1 MKPLLDYFPIVA
13 FLIAYNIEGIYT
25 ATAVL
30 IISSFLQ
37 IVILWLWKRTFEK
50 MHVITFILV
59 GVLGGLTIA
68 LQDDNFIKWKVTVIY
83 WALAIGFAVMHFI
96 LGKNPL
102 KSFLGKDLPLPDP
115 VWNKL
120 TYWCM
125 AYFIALGIL
134 NIYVAYSYSL
144 DFWVNFKVFG
154 LTAMTFVF
162 TLALGIVV
170 YPYMESETTK
180 DTGKSEANACEPNTS
195 EENNNSETKE
205 NKNHVID

>member
-13 FLIAYNIEGIYT
+13 FLIAYKVEGIFA

-59 GVLGGLTIA
+59 GVMGGLTIA

-83 WALAIGFAVMHFI
+83 WALAIGFGVMHFI

-102 KSFLGKDLPLPDP
+102 KAFLGKDLPLPDP

-125 AYFIALGIL
+125 GYFIALGIL

-162 TLALGIVV
+162 TLALGIFV
-170 YPYMESETTK
+170 YPYMEAESAK
-180 DTGKSEANACEPNTS
+180 DTDKIDTDDDK
-195 EENNNSETKE
+195 NNPDTK
-205 NKNHVID
+205 NKDQVID